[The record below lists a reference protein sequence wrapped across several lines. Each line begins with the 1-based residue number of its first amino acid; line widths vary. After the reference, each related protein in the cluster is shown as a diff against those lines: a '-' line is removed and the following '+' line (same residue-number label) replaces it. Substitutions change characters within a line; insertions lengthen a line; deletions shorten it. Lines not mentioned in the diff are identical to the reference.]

1 MQTLFSRHQPQLAK
15 LTQQLASR
23 LSLRERLGSCL
34 TDKAQQALLDAYVDN
49 HQLHLL
55 TTSATWASRFRLSSR
70 QLLNACNDQRVTE
83 LHVHIAAQR
92 TEPPTIAKSFTRTP
106 PPNEIE
112 LASLIAL
119 SQQLTPQDSLTQAL
133 ERLIELLTAKPG
145 SGD

>member
-1 MQTLFSRHQPQLAK
+1 MQTLFSRHQPQLAN
-15 LTQQLASR
+15 LTQQLANR

-92 TEPPTIAKSFTRTP
+92 TEQPTTAKSFTRTP
-106 PPNEIE
+106 PNETE

-119 SQQLTPQDSLTQAL
+119 SQQLTPQDSLKQAL
-133 ERLIELLTAKPG
+133 ERLIELLAAKPE
-145 SGD
+145 SGN